1 MNDVLEMLELLEDC
15 IIEARTYSF
24 VERSRMFDTIKQ
36 ALEDKDKRIKELEKY
51 INYALSV
58 GSVQS
63 SKVPNLQFKLNAIR
77 DIVENIDDNKLYKL
91 VQIENAFYKI
101 KEVLNEH

>member
-36 ALEDKDKRIKELEKY
+36 ALEDKDKRIKELEKEVEY
-51 INYALSV
+51 YKKGQAYEAKIGDDAYE
-58 GSVQS
+58 
-63 SKVPNLQFKLNAIR
+63 KLNKIR
-77 DIVENIDDNKLYKL
+77 EI
-91 VQIENAFYKI
+91 
-101 KEVLNEH
+101 LNED